1 MGESIALKII
11 VKFKRWRSFG
21 IAARQNPEGC
31 TEYWELDGIF
41 NQTEHSES
49 DWIFNI
55 ITLQLPSSYEE
66 IKGALYSDYG
76 FKYTQE
82 ANWSWAGSGKVNYN

>member
-1 MGESIALKII
+1 MLKAI
-11 VKFKRWRSFG
+11 G

-31 TEYWELDGIF
+31 TEYCEDRIF
-41 NQTEHSES
+41 NQTENSECNR
-49 DWIFNI
+49 IFHI

-66 IKGALYSDYG
+66 NKGTIYSDYG

-82 ANWSWAGSGKVNYN
+82 ANWSWAGSEKNYFA

>member
-1 MGESIALKII
+1 MKAI
-11 VKFKRWRSFG
+11 G

-31 TEYWELDGIF
+31 TEYCELDGIF
-41 NQTEHSES
+41 NQKEHSER

-66 IKGALYSDYG
+66 IKGMIYSDYG

-82 ANWSWAGSGKVNYN
+82 ANWNWAGSEKTILL